1 MVPLFLMGFA
11 CFFLALW
18 TVPYL
23 GLIGIPLWF
32 LMYRMSKKD
41 DFVFRQIGLY
51 LKLTLP
57 ASANKKIWGNCI
69 SLSPSAES
77 KAVSRILL
85 ATTSQLSNR
94 ELRKASREAEEAKPS
109 EAFRHP

>member
-1 MVPLFLMGFA
+1 MRHTFYLGLARPAVLFGVPMVPLFLMGFA

-77 KAVSRILL
+77 KAVLRILVGNNIS
-85 ATTSQLSNR
+85 AQ
-94 ELRKASREAEEAKPS
+94 
-109 EAFRHP
+109 